1 VKPARWRRRR
11 MRDMVERPEERLVP
25 TASSSSE
32 SEEWEGSGR
41 RSSAEGGGR
50 RRLRWPGR
58 DQAES
63 HG

>member
-1 VKPARWRRRR
+1 
-11 MRDMVERPEERLVP
+11 MRDMVERAEERLVP

-41 RSSAEGGGR
+41 RSSADAGGR

>member
-1 VKPARWRRRR
+1 

-32 SEEWEGSGR
+32 SEEGEGSGR
-41 RSSAEGGGR
+41 RSSAEAGGR